1 VNGRAIIEPKP
12 DFSEVEQPPRPKS
25 PRVRSARPRDVDD
38 IVRLVNAWADEGL
51 TLRRSREEVERT
63 FGEFVVAEIE
73 VDGGWRVIA
82 TGCLE
87 VHSPA
92 IAEIRSV
99 AVDPAA
105 KGSGAGREVVQF
117 LLEQARALDLDEVT
131 LLTKIPAFFGKYGF
145 RAVTPEELPSG
156 FIDEA
161 IAARGRTLIGRTI
174 MLRGV

>member
-1 VNGRAIIEPKP
+1 
-12 DFSEVEQPPRPKS
+12 
-25 PRVRSARPRDVDD
+25 VDD
-38 IVRLVNAWADEGL
+38 VCRLVNAWADEGL
-51 TLRRSREEVERT
+51 TLRRSRDEVERCV
-63 FGEFVVAEIE
+63 GEFVVAELE
-73 VDGGWRVIA
+73 LEGELRVIA

-99 AVDPAA
+99 AVDPAS

-131 LLTKIPAFFGKYGF
+131 LLTKIPAFFAKYGF
-145 RAVTPEELPSG
+145 RAVTPEELPAG